1 MKHFHKSYKA
11 TYKLAEKQQLLDV
24 SQHKLK
30 GDCVTR
36 WGSTYSMLKR
46 LLEQQ
51 QATCAALLESENRD
65 VRLLIPSSEA
75 VAKEVTQILK
85 SFHIATE
92 IVSGE
97 KFPTIV
103 IVHPLIH
110 KLLSVTLK
118 EAEGDSSLI
127 KQVKAAVS
135 LDLEERYQDD
145 NIQKLMKIG
154 MFLDPPLKKILYLTE
169 VERTAIWLQTRD
181 ELAAIIKDN
190 QDRQESLKQLAMVR
204 F

>member
-1 MKHFHKSYKA
+1 M
-11 TYKLAEKQQLLDV
+11 
-24 SQHKLK
+24 
-30 GDCVTR
+30 
-36 WGSTYSMLKR
+36 
-46 LLEQQ
+46 
-51 QATCAALLESENRD
+51 
-65 VRLLIPSSEA
+65 
-75 VAKEVTQILK
+75 
-85 SFHIATE
+85 
-92 IVSGE
+92 
-97 KFPTIV
+97 
-103 IVHPLIH
+103 
-110 KLLSVTLK
+110 TLK